1 MADMIPYVKT
11 TDISSDV
18 SLIIEAAQRSAYTAV
33 DQILVI
39 RNWLLGKRIAE
50 EGLTGS
56 SKERYGAQIIVS
68 LSKKLTAQYGG
79 GFDKRTLYRCV
90 QFYQMFPD
98 IVATVRPQS
107 SVDDKSEIVA
117 AVRSQSRML
126 SWSHYRILL
135 QVSDSDAREWYAK
148 EAYEEAWSS
157 RTLQR
162 NVSSQ
167 YYYRM
172 LKTQDPSGVRT
183 EMQVL
188 TSPYQNKLEFIRNPV
203 IAEFLG
209 MEQDKKYHES
219 DLEQTI
225 INNIQKFMMEDRKS
239 VV

>member
-1 MADMIPYVKT
+1 M
-11 TDISSDV
+11 
-18 SLIIEAAQRSAYTAV
+18 

-167 YYYRM
+167 
-172 LKTQDPSGVRT
+172 
-183 EMQVL
+183 
-188 TSPYQNKLEFIRNPV
+188 
-203 IAEFLG
+203 
-209 MEQDKKYHES
+209 
-219 DLEQTI
+219 
-225 INNIQKFMMEDRKS
+225 
-239 VV
+239 

>member
-1 MADMIPYVKT
+1 MANMIPYVKT

-18 SLIIEAAQRSAYTAV
+18 AHIIELAQRTAYRAV

-135 QVSDSDAREWYAK
+135 QVSDSDAREWQCRRHRY
-148 EAYEEAWSS
+148 
-157 RTLQR
+157 
-162 NVSSQ
+162 VSS
-167 YYYRM
+167 
-172 LKTQDPSGVRT
+172 
-183 EMQVL
+183 E
-188 TSPYQNKLEFIRNPV
+188 
-203 IAEFLG
+203 A
-209 MEQDKKYHES
+209 
-219 DLEQTI
+219 
-225 INNIQKFMMEDRKS
+225 
-239 VV
+239 

>member
-1 MADMIPYVKT
+1 MANMIPYVKT

-18 SLIIEAAQRSAYTAV
+18 AHIIELAQRTAYRAV

-135 QVSDSDAREWYAK
+135 QVSDSDARESGMPK
-148 EAYEEAWSS
+148 KHTRKPGVLEH
-157 RTLQR
+157 
-162 NVSSQ
+162 
-167 YYYRM
+167 YR
-172 LKTQDPSGVRT
+172 
-183 EMQVL
+183 EMCPRS
-188 TSPYQNKLEFIRNPV
+188 T
-203 IAEFLG
+203 
-209 MEQDKKYHES
+209 
-219 DLEQTI
+219 TI
-225 INNIQKFMMEDRKS
+225 
-239 VV
+239 VC

>member
-1 MADMIPYVKT
+1 MANMIPYVET

-18 SLIIEAAQRSAYTAV
+18 AHIIELAQRTAYRAV

-107 SVDDKSEIVA
+107 
-117 AVRSQSRML
+117 RML

-135 QVSDSDAREWYAK
+135 QVSDSDAESGMPKKHTRKLGVLEHYREMCPR
-148 EAYEEAWSS
+148 S
-157 RTLQR
+157 T
-162 NVSSQ
+162 
-167 YYYRM
+167 
-172 LKTQDPSGVRT
+172 
-183 EMQVL
+183 
-188 TSPYQNKLEFIRNPV
+188 
-203 IAEFLG
+203 
-209 MEQDKKYHES
+209 
-219 DLEQTI
+219 TI
-225 INNIQKFMMEDRKS
+225 
-239 VV
+239 VC